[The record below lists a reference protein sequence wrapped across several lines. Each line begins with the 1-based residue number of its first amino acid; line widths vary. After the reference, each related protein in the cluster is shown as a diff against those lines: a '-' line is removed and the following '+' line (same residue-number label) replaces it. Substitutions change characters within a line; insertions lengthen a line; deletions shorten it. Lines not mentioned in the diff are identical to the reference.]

1 MSKISYGV
9 LNRYWAEGGD
19 GGEGEEGGDGGKG
32 RVRGERGGKVK
43 CGLCCLL

>member
-1 MSKISYGV
+1 M
-9 LNRYWAEGGD
+9 EGGD

-32 RVRGERGGKVK
+32 RVGGERGGKVK

>member
-9 LNRYWAEGGD
+9 LNRCWAEGGD

-32 RVRGERGGKVK
+32 RVGGRGEGR
-43 CGLCCLL
+43 